1 MGNTVLIP
9 LLIVI
14 GFGTAAARRMNWALE
29 YIYQKKN
36 GIKIKDL
43 SVNIHRCAV
52 LLSEIN

>member
-1 MGNTVLIP
+1 MENAMLIP

-14 GFGTAAARRMNWALE
+14 GFGTAVARRMNWALE

-43 SVNIHRCAV
+43 SLNIHKRAM